1 MDEVEN
7 NQRDELG
14 RSLRHPPAL
23 ARRLT
28 QQDLLGQFPAFNVE
42 SDDEDDE
49 TWISIGIDLGTT

>member
-1 MDEVEN
+1 MDEVKD

-23 ARRLT
+23 ALWPT
-28 QQDLLGQFPAFNVE
+28 QQDLLGQFPAFNVDSE
-42 SDDEDDE
+42 DEDDE